1 MAKSKEEKLAE
12 KVYEAMN
19 DRGFNPTLFGRH
31 LVNGDL
37 YNMDRLMR
45 VVVEVVK
52 QQANITDIMWEQ
64 GRTSESLLL
73 ASHIKEVVDLHVLE
87 DNPY

>member
-12 KVYEAMN
+12 KVYEALN
-19 DRGFNPTLFGRH
+19 DRTFNPTLLGRH
-31 LVNGDL
+31 LVHGDL

-45 VVVEVVK
+45 VVVEIVK
-52 QQANITDIMWEQ
+52 QQAQIYPLMWEN
-64 GRTSESLLL
+64 GRTSESLML
-73 ASHIKEVVDLHVLE
+73 AAHIKEVVDLHILE